1 MSKAKNS
8 KSLNLENANLEIG
21 KSYYNVMEVF
31 KNKVTSSIIE
41 KSQELRLDREV
52 LEKIS
57 LLVSAEFDSAKS
69 WGYDQIKLK

>member
-41 KSQELRLDREV
+41 KSQELRLDREA